1 VAALIT
7 PQRLTSYL
15 AATGGDIDR
24 ALVLYEWDTHASA
37 ALMQTTALVEV
48 IVRNALDRELTA
60 WAAKRGGRSWFDTA
74 PLDQRGRQVL
84 AEARDRATRN
94 GRRPEAHGKVVA
106 ELSLGFWRVLTASK
120 YHANLW
126 VPNLHRAFPGADANL
141 RQRRVQVE
149 GVLQQIGN
157 ARNRAAHA
165 EPTHR
170 RNLAADLNRAVTIAS
185 WVSTHGG
192 AWAATTALLPRVI
205 AERDTLGI

>member
-15 AATGGDIDR
+15 AATSGDLGR

-48 IVRNALDRELTA
+48 IVRNALDRELSA
-60 WAAKRGGRSWFDTA
+60 WAARRGARPWFDTA

-84 AEARDRATRN
+84 TEARDRATSK

-106 ELSLGFWRVLTASK
+106 ELSLGFWRILTASK

-126 VPNLHRAFPGADANL
+126 VPDLHRAFPNADPDL
-141 RQRRVQVE
+141 RQRR
-149 GVLQQIGN
+149 
-157 ARNRAAHA
+157 A
-165 EPTHR
+165 
-170 RNLAADLNRAVTIAS
+170 
-185 WVSTHGG
+185 
-192 AWAATTALLPRVI
+192 
-205 AERDTLGI
+205 